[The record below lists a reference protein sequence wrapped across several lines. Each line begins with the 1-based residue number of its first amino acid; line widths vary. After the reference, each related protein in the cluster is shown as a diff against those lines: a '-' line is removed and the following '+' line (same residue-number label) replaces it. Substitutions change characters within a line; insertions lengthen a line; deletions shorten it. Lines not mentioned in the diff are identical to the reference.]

1 MDVFCEHSLKNAM
14 TQERRRYGFV
24 LERQCSLAKHWTA
37 YHTFGKETIENSL
50 ENWVEVASTR
60 EFLPPNM
67 ENVYKNKIRDMN
79 EDDSDRLSITSAL
92 RKSRSIDASCLDM
105 RSIGDLQQQQQS
117 NGKHIA
123 RAKSEYN
130 LTTTSNMTSIAATTP
145 ENRNWDQRPIAIAL
159 YAYLSSGENQLS
171 FLESDKIALV
181 GERAKGWQFGENLR
195 TQSFGWF
202 PLAYTEMESS
212 DDNHSTSNWESKP
225 QRKEQREHT
234 PDSSLES
241 TLIDEHTPKKNN
253 YNSHQEESSPTR
265 MFGDTIMYRHSK
277 QVSRIYVSL
286 VILGTISSG
295 DLV

>member
-1 MDVFCEHSLKNAM
+1 M

-37 YHTFGKETIENSL
+37 YHTFGKETIENSI
-50 ENWVEVASTR
+50 ENWVEIASTR

-67 ENVYKNKIRDMN
+67 ENVYKNKIREMN
-79 EDDSDRLSITSAL
+79 EDDADRLSITSAL

-105 RSIGDLQQQQQS
+105 RSIGDLQQQT
-117 NGKHIA
+117 NGNHIA

-130 LTTTSNMTSIAATTP
+130 LTTNSNMTTVAATTP
-145 ENRNWDQRPIAIAL
+145 ENRNWDQRPTAIAL

-202 PLAYTEMESS
+202 PLAYTEMES
-212 DDNHSTSNWESKP
+212 DDSHSSNWETKP
-225 QRKEQREHT
+225 QRKEHREHT

-241 TLIDEHTPKKNN
+241 TIIDDPTPKKNN
-253 YNSHQEESSPTR
+253 YNSHNEESSPTR

-277 QVSRIYVSL
+277 QVSSWLFFSL
-286 VILGTISSG
+286 SLSISLSEFI
-295 DLV
+295 